1 MQFIPAIIFYLLC
14 FGLYIF
20 IKHLFKKEDMKIKN
34 MYLNLSKEDIEL
46 LKFTECQI
54 IENKRKMW
62 SQKGKIVRITPK
74 RKYHYIDV
82 IWYQDLPKHT
92 HYENFHSGKLRLN
105 TQQIEDFNIEI
116 GKFVDVVIIP
126 NKQEKMVA
134 IGLLT

>member
-20 IKHLFKKEDMKIKN
+20 IKHLCKKEDMKIKN
-34 MYLNLSKEDIEL
+34 MYRSQSREDIEL
-46 LKFTECQI
+46 LKLTECQI

-62 SQKGKIVRITPK
+62 SQKGKIVSITHK

-82 IWYQDLPKHT
+82 IWYQDLLKHT
-92 HYENFHSGKLRLN
+92 NYENFHSGKLCLS
-105 TQQIEDFNIEI
+105 TQQMEYFDIEI
-116 GKFVDVVIIP
+116 GKFIDVVIIP